1 MQLISTAHARGLF
14 WGCMLW
20 GVICG
25 GVSFAADWPTYR
37 GDNARGGAAAE
48 TIQVPLKP
56 RWIAS
61 APGVPKVSFSNAA
74 ERVIE
79 GHVMGNRSKYDDAIH
94 PVVVGQRVFFG
105 SSVDHQLHCVDLVS
119 GAEVWTFFS
128 DGPIRL
134 APAVAEGRVYF
145 GSDDGFAY
153 CLSADDGKLLWKVRG
168 GPADEWLLAR
178 GEMVSRWPVRTGV
191 LVDRGVAYFGA
202 GIFPHDDVFLHAV
215 KATDGALVWKQDNV
229 SSLDAGRNDLSP
241 QGYLLASDDLLVVPS
256 GRTLPAVFDRA
267 TGRMLHKREF
277 GWRSTAGGV
286 VGGVQALLAD
296 GQIYSAG
303 PHHVLAME
311 QKTGDVG
318 FGWFDGRQMVVS
330 DDAAYVATG
339 EAVARLNRMEYAVN
353 SRRRHQLELDITSFN
368 NQLRAATATPD
379 KAVEIRK
386 KISEAQAEMKRIANV
401 GIAWQTKTGDDS
413 ALLAAGDLL
422 FLGGDGRVTAYSTK
436 TGESVWQ
443 SNVEGEARGLVVA
456 NGHLLVSTSTGHIYS
471 FASAELKLAEV
482 QSDFAKRMV
491 LGNLAHEIP
500 FPNELTPMYRQAAE
514 EILKRSGA
522 KRGYGLIVGNEHGQL
537 AFELVKR
544 SELKIYAIEADA
556 AKVADARYHLSRA
569 GLYGTR
575 VVIHQADPANVPYS
589 NYFANVITSDTLVK
603 TGEFVGDPQKLARHL
618 KPLGGAIV
626 LGRPAGSPGK
636 SIDLADATAWLQRT
650 ELGESSKLVAENG
663 WATLTRGALPGA
675 GSWSHQYG
683 NAANTAVSL
692 DTRVKGDLGVLWFG
706 DPGPGDMVNR
716 HEGAVGPLATGGRLF
731 VQGEDTI
738 QAYDAYNG
746 TFLWKY
752 ENPKALRTGVFQN
765 QNPGNLA
772 ASDDRLFHFVKD
784 QLIELDAATGETK
797 RIHRLPP
804 EKDNGEYE
812 WGYVAT
818 ESGLLFG
825 TATIRKE
832 LEAKLKRRGLKTAD
846 ATDAI
851 FAIDIETGKHLW
863 TYKGQS
869 ISHHTIAISP
879 ENVYFID
886 SSITPEQR
894 AEILRADKTELAKL
908 TGKEREIAED
918 RAKNADLRRAVAIEA
933 RTGKQLWANPVD
945 VTDCSD
951 IGIGGGKLTLMYHDN
966 VLILGG
972 ANANGHY
979 WKQFV
984 AGEFSRRR
992 LVALS
997 ALHGYKLWAKDANYR
1012 HRPIVIG
1019 DQVLAEPWSFDLSS
1033 GEQKMRQ
1040 HPLTGAEEPWSIM
1053 RTGHHCGMLTG
1064 CESGML
1070 MFRSGATGFYDLNT
1084 DSGTRHFAGHRLGC
1098 WINAI
1103 PAGGLVMIP
1112 EASAGC
1118 VCLFSIASTIVMEP
1132 RETRRPWTITSAVGS
1147 QTPVRAMAL
1156 NLGAPGDRKDANGK
1170 LWLAYPR
1177 HKAYQETSLD
1187 VKLDLKPKF
1196 KAGGQFTSVGE
1207 SSHPIDGTDTP
1218 WLYTSW
1224 AESLEQLALPLLGPK
1239 DEPATYTVRL
1249 HFARLGNDN
1258 AEPIVF
1264 DVQLQGKAVL
1274 TDVSL
1279 PVAPASQEANAVSR
1293 ATAIVREIENVRVT
1307 DNLVVDLVSKQG
1319 RARLNAI
1326 EVIKTEARQ

>member
-1 MQLISTAHARGLF
+1 MRQFSTAHVRSLILG
-14 WGCMLW
+14 GMLW
-20 GVICG
+20 GALSG
-25 GVSFAADWPTYR
+25 GVSIAADWSTYR
-37 GDNARGGAAAE
+37 GDNARGGASAE

-61 APGVPKVSFSNAA
+61 APGVPQLSFSSA
-74 ERVIE
+74 EGRVIE
-79 GHVMGNRSKYDDAIH
+79 GFLLGHRAKYDDAIH

-119 GAEVWTFFS
+119 GAEQWTFYS
-128 DGPIRL
+128 GGPIRL
-134 APAVAEGRVYF
+134 APTVADGRVYF

-153 CLSADDGKLLWKVRG
+153 CLSAADGKLLWRVRG
-168 GPADEWLLAR
+168 GSADEWLLAR
-178 GEMVSRWPVRTGV
+178 GEMVSRWPIRTGV

-215 KATDGALVWKQDNV
+215 KSADGSLVWKQDNV

-241 QGYLLASDDLLVVPS
+241 QGYLLASDDYLIVPS
-256 GRTLPAVFDRA
+256 GRSLPAVFDRA
-267 TGRMLHKREF
+267 TGRLLHKREF
-277 GWRSTAGGV
+277 GFRSTAGGV
-286 VGGVQALLAD
+286 VGSVQALLAD

-303 PHHVLAME
+303 PHHLLAME

-318 FGWFDGRQMVVS
+318 FGWITGRQMVVS
-330 DDAAYVATG
+330 GDAAYVATG
-339 EAVARLNRMEYAVN
+339 DVVARLNRMEYAVN
-353 SRRRHQLELDITSFN
+353 SRRQHQLELDIASFN
-368 NQLRAATATPD
+368 NQLRAATASPD

-386 KISEAQAEMKRIANV
+386 KISDAQAEMKRIANV

-422 FLGGDGRVTAYSTK
+422 FLGGNGSVTAYSTK

-443 SNVEGEARGLVVA
+443 SNVAGEARGLVVA

-471 FASAELKLAEV
+471 FASAELKLAAV
-482 QSDFAKRMV
+482 TPATKPIA
-491 LGNLAHEIP
+491 NP
-500 FPNELTPMYRQAAE
+500 FPDDNLTAMYRQAAE

-522 KRGYGLIVGNEHGQL
+522 KRGYGLIVGNEQGRL
-537 AFELVKR
+537 AFELAKR
-544 SELKIYAIEADA
+544 SELKIYAVEADA
-556 AKVADARYHLSRA
+556 AKVAEARASLSRA

-589 NYFANVITSDTLVK
+589 NYFANVIASDSFVK
-603 TGEFVGDPQKLARHL
+603 TGEFIGDPRKLARHL

-626 LGRPAGSPGK
+626 LGRPAGASGK
-636 SIDLADATAWLQRT
+636 AIDLADATAWLQRT
-650 ELGESSKLVAENG
+650 ELGESSKFVAENG

-804 EKDNGEYE
+804 DKDNGDYE

-818 ESGLLFG
+818 ENGLLFG

-894 AEILRADKTELAKL
+894 AEILRADKTDLAKL

-918 RAKNADLRRAVAIEA
+918 RAKNADVRRAVAIEA

-951 IGIGGGKLTLMYHDN
+951 IGIGGGKLTLMVHNN
-966 VLILGG
+966 VLLLGG

-1019 DQVLAEPWSFDLSS
+1019 DQVLAEPWSFDLNS
-1033 GEQKMRQ
+1033 GEQKTRQ

-1170 LWLAYPR
+1170 LWLSYPR

-1207 SSHPIDGTDTP
+1207 SSQPIDGTETP

-1224 AESLEQLALPLLGPK
+1224 AEGLEQLTLPLLGAK
-1239 DEPATYTVRL
+1239 DQPANYTVRL
-1249 HFARLGNDN
+1249 HFARLGNGAENDNGN

-1264 DVQLQGKAVL
+1264 DVQLQGKTSVA
-1274 TDVSL
+1274 DVSL
-1279 PVAPASQEANAVSR
+1279 PAVTSSQEANAVNR
-1293 ATAIVREIENVRVT
+1293 ATALVREVENVRVT
-1307 DNLVVDLVSKQG
+1307 DNLVVDLVAKQG
-1319 RARLNAI
+1319 RARLSAI
-1326 EVIKTEARQ
+1326 EVVRTDAGQ

>member
-1 MQLISTAHARGLF
+1 M
-14 WGCMLW
+14 
-20 GVICG
+20 
-25 GVSFAADWPTYR
+25 
-37 GDNARGGAAAE
+37 
-48 TIQVPLKP
+48 
-56 RWIAS
+56 
-61 APGVPKVSFSNAA
+61 
-74 ERVIE
+74 
-79 GHVMGNRSKYDDAIH
+79 GHRAKYDDAIH

-105 SSVDHQLHCVDLVS
+105 SSVDHQLHCVDLTS
-119 GAEVWTFFS
+119 GAELWTFFS
-128 DGPIRL
+128 GGPIRL
-134 APAVAEGRVYF
+134 APTVSEGRVYF
-145 GSDDGFAY
+145 GSDDGYAY
-153 CLSADDGKLLWKVRG
+153 CVEAANGRLVWKLRA
-168 GPADEWLLAR
+168 GPLDEWLLAR

-202 GIFPHDDVFLHAV
+202 GIFPHDDVYLLAV
-215 KATDGALVWKQDNV
+215 NAADGSVLWKQDNI
-229 SSLDAGRNDLSP
+229 SALDAGRNDLSP
-241 QGYLLASDDLLVVPS
+241 QGYLLASDELLFVPS
-256 GRTLPAVFDRA
+256 GRSLPAAIDRS
-267 TGRMLHKREF
+267 TGRLLHKREF

-303 PHHVLAME
+303 PHHLLAMD

-318 FGWFDGRQMVVS
+318 FGWFAGRQMIAS
-330 DDAAYVATG
+330 GDAAYVATG
-339 EAVARLNRMEYAVN
+339 DVVARLNRQEYAVN
-353 SRRRHQLELDITSFN
+353 SRRRHQLELDINGFN
-368 NQLRAATATPD
+368 TQLRAATAERA
-379 KAVEIRK
+379 KEIRT
-386 KISEAQAEMKRIANV
+386 KISEAQAEIKRIADV
-401 GIAWQTKTGDDS
+401 GFVWQRPTKDDS
-413 ALLAAGDLL
+413 ALLAAGELV
-422 FLGGDGRVTAYSTK
+422 FLGGHGRVTAYSTK

-443 SNVEGEARGLVVA
+443 NHVEGEARGLVVA
-456 NGHLLVSTSTGHIYS
+456 NGHLLVSTSNGRIYS
-471 FASAELKLAEV
+471 FASADIKFTEV
-482 QSDFAKRMV
+482 TPAAKPV
-491 LGNLAHEIP
+491 SHP
-500 FPNELTPMYRQAAE
+500 FPDDDLTAIYRQAAE
-514 EILKRSGA
+514 EILKQSAAR
-522 KRGYGLIVGNEHGQL
+522 RGYGLIVGNEQGRL
-537 AFELVKR
+537 AYELAKR
-544 SELKIYAIEADA
+544 SELKIYAVEPDA
-556 AKVADARYHLSRA
+556 KNVAAARANLSRA

-575 VVIHQADPANVPYS
+575 IIVLHSDLASVPYS
-589 NYFANVITSDTLVK
+589 NYFANLITSDSTVRTGTL
-603 TGEFVGDPQKLARHL
+603 VGDPQKLARHL
-618 KPLGGAIV
+618 KPLGGTIV
-626 LGRPAGSPGK
+626 LGRPAGASGK
-636 SIDLADATAWLQRT
+636 PIDPAEATAWLQRT
-650 ELGESSKLVAENG
+650 ELGEQSRLATAGG
-663 WATLTRGALPGA
+663 WVTLKRGALPGA
-675 GSWSHQYG
+675 GNWSHQYG

-716 HEGAVGPLATGGRLF
+716 HEGAVGPLATNGRLF

-752 ENPKALRTGVFQN
+752 ENPKAVRTGVFQN
-765 QNPGNLA
+765 QTPGNLT
-772 ASDDRLFHFVKD
+772 ASDNRLFHFVKD
-784 QLIELDAATGETK
+784 QCFELDAATGETQ

-804 EKDNGEYE
+804 DKDDGQYE

-818 ESGLLFG
+818 ENGLLFG

-832 LEAKLKRRGLKTAD
+832 LEAKLRRRGLKTDD

-851 FAIDIETGKHLW
+851 FAIDIESGKHLW

-894 AEILRADKTELAKL
+894 EEILRADKSELAKL
-908 TGKEREIAED
+908 TGKEREIAEE
-918 RAKNADLRRAVAIEA
+918 RAKNADVRRAVALDA

-1012 HRPIVIG
+1012 HRPIIVGNQVI
-1019 DQVLAEPWSFDLSS
+1019 AEPWSFDLNS
-1033 GEQKMRQ
+1033 GEQKTRP
-1040 HPLTGAEEPWSIM
+1040 HPLTGAEQPWSIM

-1064 CESGML
+1064 CESGLL
-1070 MFRSGATGFYDLNT
+1070 MFRSGHTGFYDLNT

-1132 RETRRPWTITSAVGS
+1132 RESRRPWMITSAVGA
-1147 QTPVRAMAL
+1147 QTPVQSMAL
-1156 NLGAPGDRKDANGK
+1156 NLGAPGDRKDSHGK
-1170 LWLAYPR
+1170 LWLSYPR
-1177 HKAYQETSLD
+1177 YRAYQETSLD

-1196 KAGGQFTSVGE
+1196 QAGGQFTSVGE
-1207 SSHPIDGTDTP
+1207 ASRPIDGTDTP

-1224 AESLEQLALPLLGPK
+1224 AEGLEQLTLPLLGTQ

-1249 HFARLGNDN
+1249 HFARLDNDTDKN
-1258 AEPIVF
+1258 SDNTEPIVF
-1264 DVQLQGKAVL
+1264 DVQLQGKTEL

-1279 PVAPASQEANAVSR
+1279 PAVAASQESNAVRR
-1293 ATAIVREIENVRVT
+1293 ATPIIREIENVRVT
-1307 DNLVVDLVSKQG
+1307 DNLILNLVAKQG

-1326 EVIKTEARQ
+1326 EVVRTNARQ

>member
-1 MQLISTAHARGLF
+1 MRQLSTAHFRSLVLG
-14 WGCMLW
+14 WMLW
-20 GVICG
+20 GAISG
-25 GVSFAADWPTYR
+25 GVCVAADWPTYR
-37 GDNARGGAAAE
+37 GDNARGGTSAE
-48 TIQVPLKP
+48 TVRVPLKP

-61 APGVPKVSFSNAA
+61 APGSPQLSFSSA
-74 ERVIE
+74 EGRVIE
-79 GHVMGNRSKYDDAIH
+79 GHLLGHRAKYDDAIH

-119 GAEVWTFFS
+119 GAELWTFFS
-128 DGPIRL
+128 GGPIRL
-134 APAVAEGRVYF
+134 APTVNGGRVYF
-145 GSDDGFAY
+145 GSDDGCAY
-153 CLSADDGKLLWKVRG
+153 CLDAADGRLLWKLRG

-178 GEMVSRWPVRTGV
+178 GEMVSRWPVRTSV
-191 LVDRGVAYFGA
+191 LLDRGTAYFGA
-202 GIFPHDDVFLHAV
+202 GIFPHDDVYLYAV
-215 KATDGALVWKQDNV
+215 NAADGSIVWKQDNI

-241 QGYLLASDDLLVVPS
+241 QGYLLASEELLFVPS
-256 GRTLPAVFDRA
+256 GRTLPAAIDRA
-267 TGRMLHKREF
+267 TGKLLHKREF

-286 VGGVQALLAD
+286 VGSVQALLSD

-303 PHHVLAME
+303 PHHLLAME

-318 FGWFDGRQMVVS
+318 FGWFAGRQMVVGG
-330 DDAAYVATG
+330 DAAYVATG
-339 EAVARLNRMEYAVN
+339 EVIARLDRQEYAVN

-368 NQLRAATATPD
+368 TQLRAAGAKTD
-379 KAVEIRK
+379 EIK
-386 KISEAQAEMKRIANV
+386 KKLSEAQAELKRIADV
-401 GIAWQTKTGDDS
+401 GFVWQTKTNDDS
-413 ALLAAGDLL
+413 SLLAAGDLV
-422 FLGGDGRVTAYSTK
+422 FLGGQGRVTAYSSK
-436 TGESVWQ
+436 TGENLWQ
-443 SNVEGEARGLVVA
+443 NNVEGEVRGLVVA
-456 NGHLLVSTSTGHIYS
+456 AGHLLVSTSTGRIYN
-471 FASAELKLAEV
+471 FASAELQLAEV
-482 QSDFAKRMV
+482 PPTAKLV
-491 LGNLAHEIP
+491 SNP
-500 FPNELTPMYRQAAE
+500 FPDDNLTAVYRQAAE
-514 EILKRSGA
+514 EILKQSGA
-522 KRGYGLIVGNEHGQL
+522 RRGFGLIVGNEQGRL
-537 AFELVKR
+537 AFELAKR
-544 SELKIYAIEADA
+544 SELKIYAVEPDA
-556 AKVADARYHLSRA
+556 KNVAAARANLSRA

-575 VVIHQADPANVPYS
+575 IVVHQGDPADVPYS
-589 NYFANVITSDTLVK
+589 NYFANVIVSDTFVK
-603 TGEFVGDPQKLARHL
+603 TGVLVGDAKKLVRHL
-618 KPLGGAIV
+618 KPLGGTIV
-626 LGRPAGSPGK
+626 VGRPASAPGK
-636 SIDLADATAWLQRT
+636 SVEMSAVTDWLRQTALDDQSQVADD
-650 ELGESSKLVAENG
+650 NG
-663 WATLTRGALPGA
+663 WATLKRGALPGA

-692 DTRVKGDLGVLWFG
+692 DTRLKGDLGVLWFG

-731 VQGEDTI
+731 VQGEDSI
-738 QAYDAYNG
+738 SAYDAYNG
-746 TFLWKY
+746 TSLWKY

-772 ASDDRLFHFVKD
+772 ASDDRLFHFIKE
-784 QLIELDAATGETK
+784 QCFELDAATGETK
-797 RIHRLPP
+797 RVHRLPP
-804 EKDNGEYE
+804 DKDSETHE

-818 ESGLLFG
+818 ENGVLFG
-825 TATIRKE
+825 TATMRKE

-846 ATDAI
+846 ATDGI
-851 FAIDIETGKHLW
+851 FAIDIATGKHLW
-863 TYKGQS
+863 SYQGQS

-894 AEILRADKTELAKL
+894 AELLRADKTDLAKL
-908 TGKEREIAED
+908 TDKEREIAED
-918 RAKNADLRRAVAIEA
+918 RAKNADIRRAVALNA
-933 RTGKQLWANPVD
+933 RTGKLLWANPVD

-1012 HRPIVIG
+1012 HRPIVVG
-1019 DQVLAEPWSFDLSS
+1019 SQVIAEPWSFDLGS
-1033 GEQKMRQ
+1033 GEQKTRS

-1070 MFRSGATGFYDLNT
+1070 MFRSGNTGFYDLNT

-1132 RETRRPWTITSAVGS
+1132 RETRRPWMITSAVGA
-1147 QTPVRAMAL
+1147 QTPVQTMAL
-1156 NLGAPGDRKDANGK
+1156 NLGAPGDRKDAQGK
-1170 LWLAYPR
+1170 LWLSYPR

-1207 SSHPIDGTDTP
+1207 TSQPIDGTETP

-1224 AESLEQLALPLLGPK
+1224 AEGLEQLTLPLLGPK

-1249 HFARLGNDN
+1249 HFARLGNDTGN

-1264 DVQLQGKAVL
+1264 NVQLQGKTVQA
-1274 TDVSL
+1274 DVSL
-1279 PVAPASQEANAVSR
+1279 PVVPASQEANAASR
-1293 ATAIVREIENVRVT
+1293 ATAIVREFENVRVT
-1307 DNLVVDLVSKQG
+1307 ANLVVDLVGKQG
-1319 RARLNAI
+1319 RSRLSAI
-1326 EVIKTEARQ
+1326 EVVRTEAGR

>member
-1 MQLISTAHARGLF
+1 MRKLATAHAFGTVLG
-14 WGCMLW
+14 WMLW
-20 GVICG
+20 GAISADVTI
-25 GVSFAADWPTYR
+25 AADWPTYR
-37 GDNARGGAAAE
+37 GDNARGGASAE
-48 TIQVPLKP
+48 TVRVPLLP
-56 RWIAS
+56 RWIAN
-61 APGVPKVSFSNAA
+61 APGAPRLSFSSA
-74 ERVIE
+74 EGRVIE
-79 GHVMGNRSKYDDAIH
+79 GHLLGHRAKYDDAIH
-94 PVVVGQRVFFG
+94 PVVVGQQVFFG
-105 SSVDHQLHCVDLVS
+105 SSVDHQLHCVDLHS
-119 GAEVWTFFS
+119 GAELWTFFS
-128 DGPIRL
+128 GGPIRL
-134 APAVAEGRVYF
+134 APTVSGNRVYF
-145 GSDDGFAY
+145 GSDDGFVY
-153 CLSADDGKLLWKVRG
+153 CLAAADGKLMWKLRG

-178 GEMVSRWPVRTGV
+178 GEMVSRWPIRTGV

-202 GIFPHDDVFLHAV
+202 GIFPHDDVFLTAV
-215 KATDGALVWKQDNV
+215 NAADGSIVWKQDNI

-241 QGYLLASDDLLVVPS
+241 QGYLLASENLLVVPS
-256 GRTLPAVFDRA
+256 GRSLPAVFDRA
-267 TGRMLHKREF
+267 TGRLLHKREF
-277 GWRSTAGGV
+277 GFRSTAGGV
-286 VGGVQALLAD
+286 VGSVQALLAD

-303 PHHVLAME
+303 PHHLLAME

-318 FGWFDGRQMVVS
+318 FGWITGRQMVVS
-330 DDAAYVATG
+330 GDAAYVATG
-339 EAVARLNRMEYAVN
+339 EVVARLSRLEYAAN
-353 SRRRHQLELDITSFN
+353 SRRRHQLELDI
-368 NQLRAATATPD
+368 AALGKQVSTAGD
-379 KAVEIRK
+379 KVAEVRK
-386 KISEAQAEMKRIANV
+386 KISDAQSELKRIADV
-401 GIAWQTKTGDDS
+401 GIDWQKKATDDS
-413 ALLAAGDLL
+413 ALLAAGELV
-422 FLGGDGRVTAYSTK
+422 FLGGQGRVTAYSSK

-443 SNVEGEARGLVVA
+443 TIVEGEARGLVIA
-456 NGHLLVSTSTGHIYS
+456 GGHLLVSTNTGHIYS
-471 FASAELKLAEV
+471 FASAELKLAAV
-482 QSDFAKRMV
+482 SPAAKP
-491 LGNLAHEIP
+491 IDKP
-500 FPNELTPMYRQAAE
+500 FPDDNLTAMYRQAAE
-514 EILKRSGA
+514 EILKRSGV
-522 KRGYGLIVGNEHGQL
+522 KKGYGLIVGNEQGRL
-537 AFELVKR
+537 AYELAKR
-544 SELKIYAIEADA
+544 SELKIYAVESDA
-556 AKVADARYHLSRA
+556 KKVADSRATLSRA

-575 VVIHQADPANVPYS
+575 IVIHQADPASVPYS
-589 NYFANVITSDTLVK
+589 NYFANVIVSDSALTTGTLV
-603 TGEFVGDPQKLARHL
+603 GNPQKLARHL

-626 LGRPAGSPGK
+626 LGKPAGAPGK
-636 SIDLADATAWLQRT
+636 SIELADATAWLEQT
-650 ELGESSKLVAENG
+650 ELGEHAQLTAAGG
-663 WATLTRGALPGA
+663 WTTLKRGALPGA

-804 EKDNGEYE
+804 DKDDGKYE

-818 ESGLLFG
+818 ENGLLFG

-832 LEAKLKRRGLKTAD
+832 LEAKLKRRGLKFDD
-846 ATDAI
+846 ATDGI

-863 TYKGQS
+863 SYSGKS

-879 ENVYFID
+879 ENVFFID

-894 AEILRADKTELAKL
+894 AEILRADKSELAKL

-918 RAKNADLRRAVAIEA
+918 RAKKADLRQAVALNA
-933 RTGKQLWANPVD
+933 RTGKLLWANPVD

-966 VLILGG
+966 VLLLGG

-984 AGEFSRRR
+984 AGDFSRRR

-997 ALHGYKLWAKDANYR
+997 AVDGYKLWAKDANYR
-1012 HRPIVIG
+1012 HRPIIIGKQVI
-1019 DQVLAEPWSFDLSS
+1019 AEPWSFDLSS
-1033 GEQKMRQ
+1033 GEQKTRQ

-1070 MFRSGATGFYDLNT
+1070 MFRSGATGFYDL
-1084 DSGTRHFAGHRLGC
+1084 DSDQGTRHFAGHRLGC

-1103 PAGGLVMIP
+1103 PASGLVMIP

-1132 RETRRPWTITSAVGS
+1132 RETRRSWTISSAVGA
-1147 QTPVRAMAL
+1147 QTPVQSMAL
-1156 NLGAPGDRKDANGK
+1156 NLGAPGDRKDSDGK
-1170 LWLAYPR
+1170 LWLSYPR

-1187 VKLDLKPKF
+1187 IKLDLKPKF
-1196 KAGGQFTSVGE
+1196 KTGGQFISVSE
-1207 SSHPIDGTDTP
+1207 TVQSIDGTESP

-1224 AESLEQLALPLLGPK
+1224 ADDVEQLTLPLLGPK
-1239 DEPATYTVRL
+1239 DQPATYTVKL
-1249 HFARLGNDN
+1249 HFARVGDR
-1258 AEPIVF
+1258 EPIVF
-1264 DVQLQGKAVL
+1264 DVQLQGKTALEGL
-1274 TDVSL
+1274 TL
-1279 PVAPASQEANAVSR
+1279 PIVASSSVGDAGGHAM
-1293 ATAIVREIENVRVT
+1293 AIVRVVENVQVT
-1307 DNLVVDLVSKQG
+1307 DNLVVNFIARQG
-1319 RARLNAI
+1319 KARLNAI
-1326 EVIKTEARQ
+1326 EVLRNQVDR

>member
-1 MQLISTAHARGLF
+1 MRQLSTAHAFGTILG
-14 WGCMLW
+14 WMLW
-20 GVICG
+20 GAVST
-25 GVSFAADWPTYR
+25 GVTVAADWPTYR
-37 GDNARGGAAAE
+37 GDNDRSGSSEE
-48 TIQVPLKP
+48 TVQVPLQP

-61 APGVPKVSFSNAA
+61 APGAPRLSFSSA
-74 ERVIE
+74 EGRVIE
-79 GHVMGNRSKYDDAIH
+79 GYLLGHRAKYDDAIH
-94 PVVVGQRVFFG
+94 PVVVGQQVFFG
-105 SSVDHQLHCVDLVS
+105 SSVDHQLHCVDLHT
-119 GAEVWTFFS
+119 GLEVWSFFS
-128 DGPIRL
+128 GGPIRL
-134 APAVAEGRVYF
+134 APTVHGNRVYF
-145 GSDDGFAY
+145 GSDDGFVY
-153 CLSADDGKLLWKVRG
+153 CLAAADGRLVWKLRG

-191 LVDRGVAYFGA
+191 LVDHGVAYFGA
-202 GIFPHDDVFLHAV
+202 GIFPHDDVFLTAV
-215 KATDGALVWKQDNV
+215 NAADGSIVWKQDNI

-241 QGYLLASDDLLVVPS
+241 QGYLLASDNLLVVPS
-256 GRTLPAVFDRA
+256 GRSLPAVFDRT
-267 TGRMLHKREF
+267 TGRLLHKREF
-277 GWRSTAGGV
+277 GFRTTAGGV
-286 VGGVQALLAD
+286 VGSVQALLAD

-303 PHHVLAME
+303 PHHLLAME

-318 FGWFDGRQMVVS
+318 FGWIAGRQMSVS
-330 DDAAYVATG
+330 GDAAYVATG
-339 EAVARLNRMEYAVN
+339 DVVARLNRLEYAVN
-353 SRRRHQLELDITSFN
+353 SRRRHQLELDLTSFN
-368 NQLRAATATPD
+368 NQIRAATAVPE

-386 KISEAQAEMKRIANV
+386 KISEAQAELKRITDV
-401 GIAWQTKTGDDS
+401 GVVWQTKSTDDS
-413 ALLAAGDLL
+413 ALLVAGDLV
-422 FLGGDGRVTAYSTK
+422 FLGGQGRVTAYSMK
-436 TGESVWQ
+436 TGESLWQ
-443 SNVEGEARGLVVA
+443 SHVDGEARGLVVA
-456 NGHLLVSTSTGHIYS
+456 SGHLLVSTSTGHIYN
-471 FASAELKLAEV
+471 FASAELKLAAV
-482 QSDFAKRMV
+482 PLAAKP
-491 LGNLAHEIP
+491 IDKP
-500 FPNELTPMYRQAAE
+500 FPDDNFTAMYRQAAE

-522 KRGYGLIVGNEHGQL
+522 KKGYGLIVGNEQGRL
-537 AFELVKR
+537 AFELAKR
-544 SELKIYAIEADA
+544 SELKIYAVEADA
-556 AKVADARYHLSRA
+556 KNVAEARANLSRA

-575 VVIHQADPANVPYS
+575 IVIHQADPANVPYS
-589 NYFANVITSDTLVK
+589 NYFANVIASDSLLK
-603 TGEFVGDPQKLARHL
+603 NGALVGDPQKLARHL

-626 LGRPAGSPGK
+626 LGQPAGASGK
-636 SIDLADATAWLQRT
+636 SIEIADVTAWLQRT
-650 ELGESSKLVAENG
+650 ELGEQAKLTAADG

-675 GSWSHQYG
+675 GNWSHQYG

-692 DTRVKGDLGVLWFG
+692 DKRVKGDLGVLWFG

-804 EKDNGEYE
+804 GKDDGKYE
-812 WGYVAT
+812 WDYVAT
-818 ESGLLFG
+818 ENGLLFG

-832 LEAKLKRRGLKTAD
+832 LEAKLKRRGLKTED
-846 ATDAI
+846 ATDEI

-863 TYKGQS
+863 NYNGQN

-908 TGKEREIAED
+908 TGKELEIAED
-918 RAKNADLRRAVAIEA
+918 RAKKADLRRAVALNA
-933 RTGKQLWANPVD
+933 RTGKLLWANPVD

-966 VLILGG
+966 VLLLGG

-1012 HRPIVIG
+1012 HRPIIVGSQVI
-1019 DQVLAEPWSFDLSS
+1019 AEPWSFDLSS
-1033 GEQKMRQ
+1033 GDQKTRQ

-1070 MFRSGATGFYDLNT
+1070 MFRSGATGFYDL
-1084 DSGTRHFAGHRLGC
+1084 DSDQGTRHFAGHRLGC

-1132 RETRRPWTITSAVGS
+1132 RETRRPWTIVSAVGA
-1147 QTPVRAMAL
+1147 QTPVQSMAL
-1156 NLGAPGDRKDANGK
+1156 NLGAPGDRKDADGK
-1170 LWLAYPR
+1170 MWLSYPR

-1187 VKLDLKPKF
+1187 IKLDLKPKF
-1196 KAGGQFTSVGE
+1196 RTGGQFNSVSE
-1207 SSHPIDGTDTP
+1207 SLQPIDGTETP

-1224 AESLEQLALPLLGPK
+1224 AEDLEQLTLPLLGPK
-1239 DEPATYTVRL
+1239 DQPATYTVRL
-1249 HFARLGNDN
+1249 HFARLGNADR
-1258 AEPIVF
+1258 EPIAF
-1264 DVQLQGKAVL
+1264 DVQLQGITALENLTLPISSPPPAEGAVGH
-1274 TDVSL
+1274 
-1279 PVAPASQEANAVSR
+1279 
-1293 ATAIVREIENVRVT
+1293 ATAIVRVVENVRVT
-1307 DNLVVDLVSKQG
+1307 DNLVVNLVAKQG
-1319 RARLNAI
+1319 KARLSAI
-1326 EVIKTEARQ
+1326 EVIRN

>member
-1 MQLISTAHARGLF
+1 MRQLSKSHFVGAVLG
-14 WGCMLW
+14 WMLW
-20 GVICG
+20 GAISA
-25 GVSFAADWPTYR
+25 GVTVAADWPTYR
-37 GDNARGGAAAE
+37 GDNARSGSAAE
-48 TIQVPLKP
+48 SVRVPLQP

-61 APGVPKVSFSNAA
+61 APGVPRISFSSA
-74 ERVIE
+74 EGRVIE
-79 GHVMGNRSKYDDAIH
+79 GYLLGHRAKYDDAIH
-94 PVVVGQRVFFG
+94 PVVVGQQVFFG
-105 SSVDHQLHCVDLVS
+105 SSVDHQLHCVDLLT
-119 GAEVWTFFS
+119 GAELWTFYS
-128 DGPIRL
+128 GGPIRL
-134 APAVAEGRVYF
+134 APTVKSNRVYF
-145 GSDDGFAY
+145 GSDDGFVY
-153 CLSADDGKLLWKVRG
+153 CLAAADGRLLWKQRG

-178 GEMVSRWPVRTGV
+178 GEMVSRWPIRTGV
-191 LVDRGVAYFGA
+191 LVDGEVAYFGA
-202 GIFPHDDVFLHAV
+202 GIFPHDDVFLTAV
-215 KATDGALVWKQDNV
+215 NAADGSIVWKQDNI

-241 QGYLLASDDLLVVPS
+241 QGYLLASDNLLVVPS
-256 GRTLPAVFDRA
+256 GRSLPAVFDRA
-267 TGRMLHKREF
+267 TGRLLHKREF
-277 GWRSTAGGV
+277 GFRSTAGGV
-286 VGGVQALLAD
+286 VGSVQALLAD

-303 PHHVLAME
+303 PHHLLAME
-311 QKTGDVG
+311 QMTGDVG
-318 FGWFDGRQMVVS
+318 FGWIAGRQMSVS
-330 DDAAYVATG
+330 GDAAYVATG
-339 EAVARLNRMEYAVN
+339 EVVARLNRMEYAVN
-353 SRRRHQLELDITSFN
+353 SRRRHQLELDLTSFN
-368 NQLRAATATPD
+368 NQIRAATALPD

-386 KISEAQAEMKRIANV
+386 KISEAQAELKRIADV
-401 GIAWQTKTGDDS
+401 GVVWQTKTTDDS
-413 ALLAAGDLL
+413 ALLAAGDLV
-422 FLGGDGRVTAYSTK
+422 FLGGKGQVTAYSAK
-436 TGESVWQ
+436 TGESLWQ

-456 NGHLLVSTSTGHIYS
+456 GGHLLVSTNTGHVYN
-471 FASAELKLAEV
+471 FASAELKLAAV
-482 QSDFAKRMV
+482 PPAAKPIE
-491 LGNLAHEIP
+491 NP
-500 FPNELTPMYRQAAE
+500 FPDDNLTAMYRQAAE

-522 KRGYGLIVGNEHGQL
+522 KKGYGLIVGNEQGRL
-537 AFELVKR
+537 AYELAKR
-544 SELKIYAIEADA
+544 SELKIYAVESDAKNVEA
-556 AKVADARYHLSRA
+556 ARSNLSRA

-575 VVIHQADPANVPYS
+575 IVVHQGDPANVPYS
-589 NYFANVITSDTLVK
+589 NYFANVIASDSLVK
-603 TGEFVGDPQKLARHL
+603 TGTLVGDPQKLARHL

-626 LGRPAGSPGK
+626 LGRPAGAPGK
-636 SIDLADATAWLQRT
+636 SIEISDATAWLQRT
-650 ELGESSKLVAENG
+650 ELGEDAQLKAADG

-675 GSWSHQYG
+675 GNWSHQYG
-683 NAANTAVSL
+683 NAANTAVSR
-692 DTRVKGDLGVLWFG
+692 DKRVKGDLGVLWFG

-804 EKDNGEYE
+804 DKDDGQYE

-818 ESGLLFG
+818 ENGLLFG

-846 ATDAI
+846 ATDGI
-851 FAIDIETGKHLW
+851 FAVDIETGKHLW
-863 TYKGQS
+863 TYNGKS

-894 AEILRADKTELAKL
+894 AELLRADKTELAKL
-908 TGKEREIAED
+908 TGKELEIAED
-918 RAKNADLRRAVAIEA
+918 RAKKADLRRAVALNA
-933 RTGKQLWANPVD
+933 RTGKLLWANPVD

-966 VLILGG
+966 VLLLGG

-1012 HRPIVIG
+1012 HRPIIVGSQVI
-1019 DQVLAEPWSFDLSS
+1019 AEPWSFDLSS
-1033 GEQKMRQ
+1033 GEQKTRQ
-1040 HPLTGAEEPWSIM
+1040 HPLTGAAEPWSIM

-1070 MFRSGATGFYDLNT
+1070 MFRSGATGFYDL
-1084 DSGTRHFAGHRLGC
+1084 DSDQGTRHFAGHRLGC

-1132 RETRRPWTITSAVGS
+1132 RETRRPWTIASAVGA
-1147 QTPVRAMAL
+1147 QTPVRSMAL
-1156 NLGAPGDRKDANGK
+1156 NLGAPGDRKDADGK
-1170 LWLAYPR
+1170 MWLSYPR

-1187 VKLDLKPKF
+1187 IKLDLKPKF
-1196 KAGGQFTSVGE
+1196 KTGGQFTSVSE
-1207 SSHPIDGTDTP
+1207 TLQPIDGTESP

-1224 AESLEQLALPLLGPK
+1224 AEDVEQLTLPLLGPK
-1239 DEPATYTVRL
+1239 DDPATYTVRL
-1249 HFARLGNDN
+1249 HFARVGNDDR
-1258 AEPIVF
+1258 EPIVF
-1264 DVQLQGKAVL
+1264 DVQLQGKPALENL
-1274 TDVSL
+1274 TL
-1279 PVAPASQEANAVSR
+1279 PSIPTSQSGEAAGH
-1293 ATAIVREIENVRVT
+1293 ATAIIRVVENVRVT
-1307 DNLVVDLVSKQG
+1307 DNLAVNFVAKQG
-1319 RARLNAI
+1319 KARLSAI
-1326 EVIKTEARQ
+1326 EVVRNEAGK

>member
-1 MQLISTAHARGLF
+1 MRQLSKSHFVGAVLIG
-14 WGCMLW
+14 MLW
-20 GVICG
+20 GAISG
-25 GVSFAADWPTYR
+25 GVTVAADWPTYR
-37 GDNARGGAAAE
+37 GDNARSGASVE
-48 TIQVPLKP
+48 TVRVPLKP

-61 APGVPKVSFSNAA
+61 APGAPKVSFSNAA

-105 SSVDHQLHCVDLVS
+105 SSVDHQLHCVDLIT
-119 GAEVWTFFS
+119 GEEAWTFFS

-134 APAVAEGRVYF
+134 APTVAEGRVYF

-153 CLSADDGKLLWKVRG
+153 CLSAADGKLLWKVRG
-168 GPADEWLLAR
+168 GPANEWLLAR

-215 KATDGALVWKQDNV
+215 KADDGTLVWKQDNV

-241 QGYLLASDDLLVVPS
+241 QGYLLAGDDYLIVPS
-256 GRTLPAVFDRA
+256 GRSLPAVFDRA
-267 TGRMLHKREF
+267 SGRMLHKREF

-303 PHHVLAME
+303 PHHLLAME

-330 DDAAYVATG
+330 GDAAYVATG
-339 EAVARLNRMEYAVN
+339 EVLVRMNRLEYAVN
-353 SRRRHQLELDITSFN
+353 SRRRHQLELDIASFN
-368 NQLRAATATPD
+368 NQLRAATASPD
-379 KAVEIRK
+379 KAVEVRK
-386 KISEAQAEMKRIANV
+386 KISETQGEMKRIANV

-413 ALLAAGDLL
+413 ALLAAGELL
-422 FLGGDGRVTAYSTK
+422 FLGGDGSVTAYSAK

-443 SNVEGEARGLVVA
+443 SHVSGEARGLLVA

-471 FASAELKLAEV
+471 FASAELKLAV
-482 QSDFAKRMV
+482 ITPAAKPIA
-491 LGNLAHEIP
+491 NP
-500 FPNELTPMYRQAAE
+500 FPDDNLTAIYRQAAE
-514 EILKRSGA
+514 EILKHSGA
-522 KRGYGLIVGNEHGQL
+522 KRGYGLIVGNEHGRL

-544 SELKIYAIEADA
+544 SELKIYAIEADPV
-556 AKVADARYHLSRA
+556 KVADARYHLSRA

-589 NYFANVITSDTLVK
+589 NYFANVIASDSLVK
-603 TGEFVGDPQKLARHL
+603 TGEFVGDPRKLARHL

-626 LGRPAGSPGK
+626 LGRPAGAAGK
-636 SIDLADATAWLQRT
+636 PIDLADAAAWLERT
-650 ELGESSKLVAENG
+650 ELGDNAELKAADG

-692 DTRVKGDLGVLWFG
+692 DKRVKGDLGVLWFG

-784 QLIELDAATGETK
+784 QLIELDAATGKTK

-804 EKDNGEYE
+804 DKDDGKYE

-818 ESGLLFG
+818 ENGVLFG

-832 LEAKLKRRGLKTAD
+832 LEAKLKRRGLKTDD
-846 ATDAI
+846 ATDGI

-863 TYKGQS
+863 TYNGQS
-869 ISHHTIAISP
+869 ISHHTIAISS

-894 AEILRADKTELAKL
+894 AELLRADKTELAKL
-908 TGKEREIAED
+908 TGKELEIAEE
-918 RAKNADLRRAVAIEA
+918 RAKKADLRRAVALNA
-933 RTGKQLWANPVD
+933 RTGKLLWANPVD

-1012 HRPIVIG
+1012 HRPIVVG
-1019 DQVLAEPWSFDLSS
+1019 NQVIAEPWSFDLAS
-1033 GEQKMRQ
+1033 GEQKTRS

-1132 RETRRPWTITSAVGS
+1132 RETRRPWTIVSAVGA
-1147 QTPVRAMAL
+1147 QTPVQSMTL
-1156 NLGAPGDRKDANGK
+1156 NLGAPGDRKDADGK
-1170 LWLAYPR
+1170 MWLSYPR

-1196 KAGGQFTSVGE
+1196 KTGGQFTSVGE
-1207 SSHPIDGTDTP
+1207 SSQPIDGTETP

-1224 AESLEQLALPLLGPK
+1224 AEDLEQLTLPLLGPK
-1239 DEPATYTVRL
+1239 DQPATYTVRL
-1249 HFARLGNDN
+1249 HFARLGNADRK
-1258 AEPIVF
+1258 PIVF
-1264 DVQLQGKAVL
+1264 DVQLQGKTVVEDL
-1274 TDVSL
+1274 TL
-1279 PVAPASQEANAVSR
+1279 PIVPASSAEDADGH
-1293 ATAIVREIENVRVT
+1293 ATAILRVVENVQVT
-1307 DNLVVDLVSKQG
+1307 DNLLVNLVAKQG
-1319 RARLNAI
+1319 KARLSAI
-1326 EVIKTEARQ
+1326 EVVRNESGR

>member
-1 MQLISTAHARGLF
+1 MRQLSMAHFRGLVLS
-14 WGCMLW
+14 WMLW
-20 GVICG
+20 GTIPG
-25 GVSFAADWPTYR
+25 GVAVAADWPTYR
-37 GDNARGGAAAE
+37 GDNARSGSAAE
-48 TIQVPLKP
+48 TVRLPLQP

-61 APGVPKVSFSNAA
+61 APGVPRISFSSA
-74 ERVIE
+74 EGRVIE
-79 GHVMGNRSKYDDAIH
+79 GFLLGHRAKYDDAIH
-94 PVVVGQRVFFG
+94 PVVVGQQVFFG
-105 SSVDHQLHCVDLVS
+105 SSVDHQLHCVDLHTGS
-119 GAEVWTFFS
+119 EIWTFFS
-128 DGPIRL
+128 GGPIRL
-134 APAVAEGRVYF
+134 APTVNGDRVYF
-145 GSDDGFAY
+145 GSDDGFVY
-153 CLSADDGKLLWKVRG
+153 CLAAADGRLLWKLRG

-178 GEMVSRWPVRTGV
+178 GEMVSRWPIRTGV
-191 LVDRGVAYFGA
+191 LVDGGVAYFGA
-202 GIFPHDDVFLHAV
+202 GIFPHDDVFLTAV
-215 KATDGALVWKQDNV
+215 NAADGSIVWKQDNI

-241 QGYLLASDDLLVVPS
+241 QGYLLASDNLLVVPS
-256 GRTLPAVFDRA
+256 GRSLPAVFDRA
-267 TGRMLHKREF
+267 TGRLLHKREF
-277 GWRSTAGGV
+277 GFRSTAGGV
-286 VGGVQALLAD
+286 VGSVQAMLAD

-303 PHHVLAME
+303 PHHLLAME

-318 FGWFDGRQMVVS
+318 FGWIAGRQMSVS
-330 DDAAYVATG
+330 GDAAYVATG
-339 EAVARLNRMEYAVN
+339 EVVARLDRIEYATN
-353 SRRRHQLELDITSFN
+353 SRRRHQLELDLTSFN
-368 NQLRAATATPD
+368 NQIRAATATPA

-386 KISEAQAEMKRIANV
+386 KISEAQAELKRIADIGV
-401 GIAWQTKTGDDS
+401 VWQTKTTDAS
-413 ALLAAGDLL
+413 ALLAAGDLV
-422 FLGGDGRVTAYSTK
+422 FLGGPGRVAAYSAK

-443 SNVEGEARGLVVA
+443 SHVEGEARGLVVA
-456 NGHLLVSTSTGHIYS
+456 GGHLLVSTNTGHIYS
-471 FASAELKLAEV
+471 FASAELQLAAV
-482 QSDFAKRMV
+482 TTHAKPID
-491 LGNLAHEIP
+491 NP
-500 FPNELTPMYRQAAE
+500 FPDDNLTAMYRQAAE

-522 KRGYGLIVGNEHGQL
+522 KRGYGLIVGNEQGRL
-537 AFELVKR
+537 AYELAKR
-544 SELKIYAIEADA
+544 SELKIYAVEADA
-556 AKVADARYHLSRA
+556 KNVAAARANLSRA

-575 VVIHQADPANVPYS
+575 IVVHQTDPANVPYS
-589 NYFANVITSDTLVK
+589 NYFANVIVSDSLMMTSTL
-603 TGEFVGDPQKLARHL
+603 VGDPQKLARHL
-618 KPLGGAIV
+618 KPLGGMIV
-626 LGRPAGSPGK
+626 LGRPAGAPGK
-636 SIDLADATAWLQRT
+636 SIEIADATAWLQRT
-650 ELGESSKLVAENG
+650 ELGEAAQLTAANG

-675 GSWSHQYG
+675 GNWSHQYG

-692 DTRVKGDLGVLWFG
+692 DKRVKGDLGVLWFG

-738 QAYDAYNG
+738 QAFDAYNG

-784 QLIELDAATGETK
+784 QLIELDAATGEIK

-804 EKDNGEYE
+804 DKDDGKYE

-818 ESGLLFG
+818 ENGLLFG

-832 LEAKLKRRGLKTAD
+832 LEAKLKRRGLKTDD
-846 ATDAI
+846 ATDGL

-863 TYKGQS
+863 SYNGQS

-908 TGKEREIAED
+908 TGKELEIAED
-918 RAKNADLRRAVAIEA
+918 RAKKADLRQAVALNA
-933 RTGKQLWANPVD
+933 RSGKLLWAKPVD

-1012 HRPIVIG
+1012 HRPIIIGNQVI
-1019 DQVLAEPWSFDLSS
+1019 AEPWSFDLGS
-1033 GEQKMRQ
+1033 GEQKTRQ
-1040 HPLTGAEEPWSIM
+1040 HPLTGAAEPWSIM

-1070 MFRSGATGFYDLNT
+1070 MFRSGTTGFYDL
-1084 DSGTRHFAGHRLGC
+1084 DSDQGTRHFAGHRLGC

-1132 RETRRPWTITSAVGS
+1132 RETRRPWTIVSAVGA
-1147 QTPVRAMAL
+1147 QTPVQSMAL
-1156 NLGAPGDRKDANGK
+1156 NLGAPGDRKDADGK
-1170 LWLAYPR
+1170 MWLSYPR

-1187 VKLDLKPKF
+1187 IKLDLKPKF
-1196 KAGGQFTSVGE
+1196 KTGGQFTSVSE
-1207 SSHPIDGTDTP
+1207 TVQPIDGTESP

-1224 AESLEQLALPLLGPK
+1224 AENLEQLTLPLLGPK
-1239 DEPATYTVRL
+1239 DQPATYTVRL
-1249 HFARLGNDN
+1249 HFARLGNGDR
-1258 AEPIVF
+1258 EPIVF
-1264 DVQLQGKAVL
+1264 DVQLQGKTAVENL
-1274 TDVSL
+1274 TL
-1279 PVAPASQEANAVSR
+1279 PIVPSSPAGDAGGR
-1293 ATAIVREIENVRVT
+1293 ATAIVRVVENVPVT
-1307 DNLVVDLVSKQG
+1307 DNLVVNFVAKQG
-1319 RARLNAI
+1319 NARLSAI
-1326 EVIKTEARQ
+1326 EVVRNEAGR

>member
-1 MQLISTAHARGLF
+1 MRQLSTALFCGLVLS
-14 WGCMLW
+14 GMLW
-20 GVICG
+20 GAISS
-25 GVSFAADWPTYR
+25 GVAVAADWPTYR
-37 GDNARGGAAAE
+37 GDNARSGSTTE
-48 TIQVPLKP
+48 TVQVPLKP

-105 SSVDHQLHCVDLVS
+105 SSVDHQLHCVDLVT
-119 GAEVWTFFS
+119 GAEAWTFFS
-128 DGPIRL
+128 GGPIRL
-134 APAVAEGRVYF
+134 APTITDGRVYF

-153 CLSADDGKLLWKVRG
+153 CLTAADGKLLWKVRG
-168 GPADEWLLAR
+168 GPTEEWLLAR

-215 KATDGALVWKQDNV
+215 KAADGTLIWKQDNV

-296 GQIYSAG
+296 GQLYSAG

-330 DDAAYVATG
+330 GDAAYIATG

-353 SRRRHQLELDITSFN
+353 SRRRHQLELDLISFN
-368 NQLRAATATPD
+368 NQVRAATADPA

-386 KISEAQAEMKRIANV
+386 KISEAQAEMKRIVNV
-401 GIAWQTKTGDDS
+401 GITWQTRTGDDS

-436 TGESVWQ
+436 SGESVWQ
-443 SNVEGEARGLVVA
+443 SNVDGEARGLVVA

-471 FASAELKLAEV
+471 FASAELQLAAV
-482 QSDFAKRMV
+482 TTHAKTID
-491 LGNLAHEIP
+491 NP
-500 FPNELTPMYRQAAE
+500 FPDDNLTAMYRQAAE

-522 KRGYGLIVGNEHGQL
+522 KKGYGLIVGNEQGRL
-537 AFELVKR
+537 AYELAKR
-544 SELKIYAIEADA
+544 SELKIYAVEADA
-556 AKVADARYHLSRA
+556 KNVAAARANLSRA

-575 VVIHQADPANVPYS
+575 IVVHQADPANVPYS
-589 NYFANVITSDTLVK
+589 NYFANVIASDSLLK
-603 TGEFVGDPQKLARHL
+603 TGALVGNPQKLARHL

-626 LGRPAGSPGK
+626 LGQPAGAPGK
-636 SIDLADATAWLQRT
+636 AIEIADVTAWLQRT
-650 ELGESSKLVAENG
+650 ELGEHSELGEQSKLVSDDR
-663 WATLTRGALPGA
+663 WAILTRGALPGA
-675 GSWSHQYG
+675 GNWSHQYG

-692 DTRVKGDLGVLWFG
+692 DRRVKGDLGVLWFG

-784 QLIELDAATGETK
+784 QLIELDAATGEIK

-804 EKDNGEYE
+804 DKDDGKYE

-818 ESGLLFG
+818 ENGLLFG

-832 LEAKLKRRGLKTAD
+832 LEAKLKRRGLKTDD
-846 ATDAI
+846 ATDGI

-863 TYKGQS
+863 SYNGAS

-894 AEILRADKTELAKL
+894 AELLRADKTELAKL
-908 TGKEREIAED
+908 TGKELEIAED
-918 RAKNADLRRAVAIEA
+918 RAKKADLRRAVALNA
-933 RTGKQLWANPVD
+933 RTGKLLWANPVD

-1012 HRPIVIG
+1012 HRPIVVG
-1019 DQVLAEPWSFDLSS
+1019 SQVIAEPWSFDLSS
-1033 GEQKMRQ
+1033 GEQKTRQ

-1070 MFRSGATGFYDLNT
+1070 MFRSGATGFYDL
-1084 DSGTRHFAGHRLGC
+1084 DSDQGTRHFAGHRLGC

-1132 RETRRPWTITSAVGS
+1132 RETRRPWTIVSAVGA
-1147 QTPVRAMAL
+1147 QTPVQSMAL
-1156 NLGAPGDRKDANGK
+1156 NLGAPGDRKDADGK
-1170 LWLAYPR
+1170 MWLSYPR

-1187 VKLDLKPKF
+1187 IKLDLKPKF
-1196 KAGGQFTSVGE
+1196 KTGGQFTSVSE
-1207 SSHPIDGTDTP
+1207 TLQPIDGTESP

-1224 AESLEQLALPLLGPK
+1224 AEDVEQLTLPLLGPK
-1239 DEPATYTVRL
+1239 DQPATYTVRL
-1249 HFARLGNDN
+1249 HFARVGNADR
-1258 AEPIVF
+1258 EPIVF
-1264 DVQLQGKAVL
+1264 DVQLQGKTAVENL
-1274 TDVSL
+1274 TL
-1279 PVAPASQEANAVSR
+1279 PIAPSSPAGDAGGQ
-1293 ATAIVREIENVRVT
+1293 ATAIVRVVENVRVT
-1307 DNLVVDLVSKQG
+1307 DNLVVNFVAKQG
-1319 RARLNAI
+1319 KARLSAI
-1326 EVIKTEARQ
+1326 EVVRNETGR